1 MKPDNKR
8 KEKKQKVKK
17 KPILKNK
24 KEHVVVVAQE
34 FKFAR
39 LLSGNEK
46 KTRDRVLKALKKWLL
61 NCFEKGYEFKE
72 DDFTR
77 VWKGLF
83 YAMWMSDKPLIQEE
97 LCENIAGILDI
108 FPLEQIKNAV
118 LMTKAGLKVLATE
131 WYGID
136 QHRMDKFM
144 MLVRRYLRGSLR
156 CLLRCNWSLESCKIY
171 TNMLTASDGILALK
185 APSYARNAMS
195 LILHFIDC
203 FLEELAKV
211 SQGKIPDESIVCL
224 LSPFCALVCGGEAL
238 PLCIAARRLLTAL
251 LRQSELGLQY
261 SDAERAWQRMGCPP
275 GGPEALELEI
285 EEGEEGDDQ
294 NEIEDGDSETV
305 TALDPRAGRVDVV
318 LPLLPVPA
326 ALLAEDMRQH
336 METTSCASR
345 AYKRAKICLQRF
357 EQLSKNVY
365 PLRVKDTDFL
375 AESEELMPQ
384 PEQVARRLRALEKR
398 LVTSSDE
405 LALRGL
411 SRKHRKRLLAKSR
424 AGLSIVEDV
433 VKPTAEV
440 PADTIN
446 EDWQIEAATSDNKQK
461 KIKRDTSNKENQGTN
476 KKKPNK
482 KRKLAENTIIVQN
495 TKKAKIEKNEHVQQ
509 PRTRQAIS
517 GVNVTANKKENN
529 KVNNKK
535 VEKKNIVNK
544 KDKSEGSNK
553 TPIPPKKKDAL
564 VNKDNNEKLTNTKEK
579 ENLESKAKKMK
590 PPAKNIKTNTLVVKK
605 IKDLKNI
612 ASTKKPNKITSPKL
626 SLDTPKKVKFVLKN
640 NGAQGPIDYYKSV
653 KQSPNIPFDSSKQPS
668 KTNLKPSMPSPINPF
683 FKKKLRL
690 KK

>member
-1 MKPDNKR
+1 MKPDNKK

-144 MLVRRYLRGSLR
+144 MLVRRYLRGGLR

-171 TNMLTASDGILALK
+171 TKMLTASDGILALK
-185 APSYARNAMS
+185 TPSYARNAMS

-224 LSPFCALVCGGEAL
+224 LHPFCALVCGGEAL
-238 PLCIAARRLLTAL
+238 TLCVAARRLLTAL

-285 EEGEEGDDQ
+285 EEGDDQ

-326 ALLAEDMRQH
+326 ALLAEDMRQL
-336 METTSCASR
+336 MESTSCASR
-345 AYKRAKICLQRF
+345 AYKRAKICLERF

-375 AESEELMPQ
+375 AESGELMPQ
-384 PEQVARRLRALEKR
+384 PEQAARRLRALEKR
-398 LVTSSDE
+398 LVNSSDE

-411 SRKHRKRLLAKSR
+411 NRKHRKRLLAKSR

-440 PADTIN
+440 PAETVN
-446 EDWQIEAATSDNKQK
+446 EDWHIEEATTDNKQK
-461 KIKRDTSNKENQGTN
+461 KIKGDTSNKENQGTN

-482 KRKLAENTIIVQN
+482 KRKLVENTNSVHK
-495 TKKAKIEKNEHVQQ
+495 TKKAKIEKNQHIQE
-509 PRTRQAIS
+509 PRTRQGIS
-517 GVNVTANKKENN
+517 AVNVTAKKKENS
-529 KVNNKK
+529 KINNKK
-535 VEKKNIVNK
+535 VAKKNVANK
-544 KDKSEGSNK
+544 KDKSKDSNK
-553 TPIPPKKKDAL
+553 TPTPPKKKDAL
-564 VNKDNNEKLTNTKEK
+564 INNDNNEKVTNTKEK
-579 ENLESKAKKMK
+579 ENLESKAKKVK
-590 PPAKNIKTNTLVVKK
+590 PSAKNIKTSTLVVSK
-605 IKDLKNI
+605 IKNHKNN
-612 ASTKKPNKITSPKL
+612 ASTKKPNTITKPKL

-640 NGAQGPIDYYKSV
+640 NGAQAPIDYYKSV

-690 KK
+690 KNYK